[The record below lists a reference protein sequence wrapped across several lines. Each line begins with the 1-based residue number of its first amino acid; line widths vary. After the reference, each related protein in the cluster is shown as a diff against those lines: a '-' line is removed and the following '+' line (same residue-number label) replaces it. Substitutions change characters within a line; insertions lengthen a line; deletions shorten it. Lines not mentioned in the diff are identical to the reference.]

1 MVTSI
6 CAKRAV
12 FTIDGTCDCD
22 TEQFVLVDEK
32 GQTYEPTYCE
42 NKDGQYKLL
51 LNIESINNQM
61 PLLTGEYHLA
71 RIEAGEMKKESC
83 NVTIDEARISIIKSI
98 VTY

>member
-42 NKDGQYKLL
+42 NRDGQYKLR

-61 PLLTGEYHLA
+61 PLLTGDYHLA

-83 NVTIDEARISIIKSI
+83 NVTID
-98 VTY
+98 